1 MDIFLVIMH
10 CLIASVV
17 SNALY
22 LDQYYVTELFLIC
35 FFSTGG
41 SGFCLD
47 AFRSPS
53 GERDDGR
60 ENLLEV
66 ELNKRTIWT
75 MAKFSS
81 YLGTLPNLT
90 LTI

>member
-35 FFSTGG
+35 FF
-41 SGFCLD
+41 
-47 AFRSPS
+47 PQ
-53 GERDDGR
+53 E
-60 ENLLEV
+60 EV
-66 ELNKRTIWT
+66 ASAWT
-75 MAKFSS
+75 P
-81 YLGTLPNLT
+81 LGLQVEKEMMGVGVKIFWRWN
-90 LTI
+90 

>member
-1 MDIFLVIMH
+1 M
-10 CLIASVV
+10 
-17 SNALY
+17 
-22 LDQYYVTELFLIC
+22 
-35 FFSTGG
+35 
-41 SGFCLD
+41 D

-60 ENLLEV
+60 GGDNLLEV
-66 ELNKRTIWT
+66 ELNKRIKQYGSIKVTD
-75 MAKFSS
+75 KYKLSS

>member
-1 MDIFLVIMH
+1 MSQSCFL
-10 CLIASVV
+10 
-17 SNALY
+17 
-22 LDQYYVTELFLIC
+22 YV

-60 ENLLEV
+60 GGENLLEV
-66 ELNKRTIWT
+66 ELNKRIKQYGQWPYVPSKLQINTTFQVIWD
-75 MAKFSS
+75 AAQS
-81 YLGTLPNLT
+81 YPDYLSFPQLYVV
-90 LTI
+90 